1 MADTDDNIDNI
12 ENSEKSIAMLER
24 GYQAILEFIDQMDE
38 ISQLQDKIDITA
50 NINQIWNVFFNELQ
64 NLIKMDGC
72 ALFLVDD
79 QNHEF
84 VLKSASPLSISS
96 VCQNEIEHQIECGM
110 FSWIINRR
118 KPALLPALVLKSEKT
133 IIMLPLVTAKHTL
146 GVVLI
151 ITAIEESA
159 ITQENMKLLAMLA
172 KQCSLVMENSLLYDR
187 LRKDHESLQKA
198 QRQILQAEKLA
209 SIGRLT
215 AGASHEILNPL
226 NILSGY
232 IQMLTLQGNPDE
244 RTARYLTIMSEQT
257 ERISRIVNGLY
268 QFSHA
273 AGSNMDTV
281 QINAL
286 LRKVLQLFEHEHKY
300 DNIRNVMNLEEN
312 LPTIQGN
319 VDTLSQVFFIMLSN
333 ARDAMPKGGE
343 LSISSKSVPSENL
356 AEGIGVW
363 IEIQFRDTGHGI
375 PEAEIDR
382 IFDPFFTTKASKNGT
397 GLGLSLSYGIVLNH
411 GGTIHVESQVN
422 KGTIFTIRLPCY

>member
-1 MADTDDNIDNI
+1 MADTDNKI
-12 ENSEKSIAMLER
+12 ENAEKSIALLEM

-50 NINQIWNVFFNELQ
+50 NINQIWAVFLHEIQ
-64 NLIKMDGC
+64 NLIKMEGC
-72 ALFLVDD
+72 ALFMVDD

-84 VLKSASPLSISS
+84 VLKSASPLSMGS
-96 VCQNEIEHQIECGM
+96 VCRNEIEHQIECGM

-118 KPALLPALVLKSEKT
+118 KPALLPALVLKNKKT

-159 ITQENMKLLAMLA
+159 ITQENMKHLGMLA

-232 IQMLTLQGNPDE
+232 TQMLMLQGNPDE
-244 RTARYLTIMSEQT
+244 RTTRYLTIMSEQI

-268 QFSHA
+268 QFSQA
-273 AGSNMDTV
+273 AGSNKDRI

-286 LRKVLQLFEHEHKY
+286 IRNVFQLFEHEHKY
-300 DNIRNVMNLEEN
+300 DHIHNVMNLEEN
-312 LPTIQGN
+312 LPAIQGN

-343 LSISSKSVPSENL
+343 LSISTKRVPSENTM
-356 AEGIGVW
+356 EPMDNW

-382 IFDPFFTTKASKNGT
+382 IFDPFFTTKASNNGT
-397 GLGLSLSYGIVLNH
+397 GLGLSLSYGIIQNH

-422 KGTIFTIRLPCY
+422 KGTTFTIRLPC

>member
-1 MADTDDNIDNI
+1 MVDTDNKI
-12 ENSEKSIAMLER
+12 ENSEKSIALLEK

-50 NINQIWNVFFNELQ
+50 NINQIWTVFLHEIQ
-64 NLIKMDGC
+64 NSINMEGC

-79 QNHEF
+79 QSHEF
-84 VLKSASPLSISS
+84 VLKSVSPLSMGS

-118 KPALLPALVLKSEKT
+118 KPALLPALVLKSKKT

-187 LRKDHESLQKA
+187 LRNDHESLQKA

-232 IQMLTLQGNPDE
+232 IQMLMLQDKPDE

-268 QFSHA
+268 QFSQA
-273 AGSNMDTV
+273 AGSNKDTV

-286 LRKVLQLFEHEHKY
+286 IRKVFQLFEHEHKY
-300 DNIRNVMNLEEN
+300 DHIRNVMNLEEN
-312 LPTIQGN
+312 LPAIQGN

-343 LSISSKSVPSENL
+343 LSISTKSVPSENSM
-356 AEGIGVW
+356 EGIGSW

-397 GLGLSLSYGIVLNH
+397 GLGLTLSYGIIQNH

-422 KGTIFTIRLPCY
+422 KGTTFTIRLPCY

>member
-1 MADTDDNIDNI
+1 MADTDNRI
-12 ENSEKSIAMLER
+12 ENSEKSIAVLEK

-50 NINQIWNVFFNELQ
+50 NINQIWDVFFHELQ
-64 NLIKMDGC
+64 NLMKMDGC

-79 QNHEF
+79 QSHEF
-84 VLKSASPLSISS
+84 VLKSVAPLSMSS

-133 IIMLPLVTAKHTL
+133 IIMMPLVTAKHTL

-232 IQMLTLQGNPDE
+232 IQMITLQGNPDE

-268 QFSHA
+268 QFSQA

-300 DNIRNVMNLEEN
+300 DYIRNAMNLEEN
-312 LPTIQGN
+312 LPAIQGN

-343 LSISSKSVPSENL
+343 LSISTKSVPSENS
-356 AEGIGVW
+356 AEGMSGW

-397 GLGLSLSYGIVLNH
+397 GLGLSLSYGIIQSH

-422 KGTIFTIRLPCY
+422 KGTTFTIRLPCY

>member
-1 MADTDDNIDNI
+1 MADTDNRI
-12 ENSEKSIAMLER
+12 ENSEKSIAVLEK

-50 NINQIWNVFFNELQ
+50 NINQIWDVFFHELQ
-64 NLIKMDGC
+64 NLMKMDGC

-79 QNHEF
+79 QSHEF
-84 VLKSASPLSISS
+84 VLKSVAPLSMSS

-133 IIMLPLVTAKHTL
+133 IIMMPLVTAKHTL

-232 IQMLTLQGNPDE
+232 IQMITLQGNPDE

-268 QFSHA
+268 QFSQA

-300 DNIRNVMNLEEN
+300 DYIRNAMNLEEN
-312 LPTIQGN
+312 LPAIQGN
-319 VDTLSQVFFIMLSN
+319 IDTLSQVFFIMLSN

-343 LSISSKSVPSENL
+343 LSISTKSVPSENS
-356 AEGIGVW
+356 AEGMSGW

-397 GLGLSLSYGIVLNH
+397 GLGLSLSYGIIQSH

-422 KGTIFTIRLPCY
+422 KGTTFTIRLPCY

>member
-1 MADTDDNIDNI
+1 MADTDNKI
-12 ENSEKSIAMLER
+12 ENSEKSIALLEK

-38 ISQLQDKIDITA
+38 ISQLQDKIDITS
-50 NINQIWNVFFNELQ
+50 NINQIWTVFLHEIQ
-64 NLIKMDGC
+64 NSIKSEGC

-79 QNHEF
+79 QSHEF
-84 VLKSASPLSISS
+84 VLKSASPQSMGS

-118 KPALLPALVLKSEKT
+118 KPALIPALVIKSKKT

-159 ITQENMKLLAMLA
+159 ITQENLKLLAMLA

-187 LRKDHESLQKA
+187 LRRDHESLQKA

-232 IQMLTLQGNPDE
+232 IQMLMLQGNPDE

-268 QFSHA
+268 QFSQA
-273 AGSNMDTV
+273 AGSNNDTV
-281 QINAL
+281 QINVL
-286 LRKVLQLFEHEHKY
+286 IRKVFLLFEHEHKY
-300 DNIRNVMNLEEN
+300 DHIHNVMNLEEN
-312 LPTIQGN
+312 LPEIQGN

-343 LSISSKSVPSENL
+343 LTISTKSIPSENTE
-356 AEGIGVW
+356 EGISNWV
-363 IEIQFRDTGHGI
+363 EIQFRDTGHGI

-397 GLGLSLSYGIVLNH
+397 GLGLSLSYGIIQNH

-422 KGTIFTIRLPCY
+422 KGTTFTIRIPCY

>member
-1 MADTDDNIDNI
+1 MADTDNNI
-12 ENSEKSIAMLER
+12 ENPEKSIALLEK

-50 NINQIWNVFFNELQ
+50 NINQIWTVLLHEIQ
-64 NLIKMDGC
+64 NSIKMEGC

-79 QNHEF
+79 WSHEF
-84 VLKSASPLSISS
+84 VLKSASPLSMGS

-118 KPALLPALVLKSEKT
+118 KPALLPALVLKNKKT

-232 IQMLTLQGNPDE
+232 IQMLMLQDNPDE
-244 RTARYLTIMSEQT
+244 RTARYLSIMSEQT

-268 QFSHA
+268 QFSQA
-273 AGSNMDTV
+273 AGSNKDTV

-286 LRKVLQLFEHEHKY
+286 IRKVFQLFEHEHKY
-300 DNIRNVMNLEEN
+300 DHIRNVMNLEEN

-343 LSISSKSVPSENL
+343 LSISTKSVPSDNT
-356 AEGIGVW
+356 AEEIGSW

-375 PEAEIDR
+375 SEAEIDR
-382 IFDPFFTTKASKNGT
+382 IFDPFYTTKASKNGT
-397 GLGLSLSYGIVLNH
+397 GLGLSLSYGIIQNH

-422 KGTIFTIRLPCY
+422 KGTTFTIRLPCY